1 LIPKA
6 IHQFHSGSAYGDAV
20 TNGMLFTKKILEEFG
35 FESKI
40 YVEHVAPEYK
50 NEIEHF
56 STYISDEDNIL
67 LLHHSM
73 GHDQDEWIYNL
84 KDKII
89 LVYHNITP
97 ETFFEKDS
105 AFYNYSLKGRRQL
118 DLLKE
123 KSIAS
128 IGDSVLNIDELL
140 SRGFNKDKSK
150 VIPLLLDVDSIKS
163 HTWNYNLYDKYCD
176 TFNIVFVGRV
186 AENKCQHEIIEIYNK
201 FKQKTNLKTKCFIIG
216 SFSNDKYGQGLC
228 NLIDKY
234 NLNDEVIITNK
245 VESEDLYAYYRLADT
260 FLCMSEHEGFG
271 VPLVESMIF
280 DVPVIAFDSS
290 NIKNTLNGGGI
301 LIEEK
306 NFDCISDILYKI
318 STNRAFRREVLYKQR
333 EAVKVYENEYIKAEL
348 IDFLNF
354 LNIDV
359 NYKMNHKK
367 DSSNITYQFEGP
379 YDSSYSLAILNR
391 EMARSMNEK
400 YPGSVSLFSTEGGGD
415 FIPNLDFLKDMND
428 VLSMSKKSKKALRTN
443 VLLRNLYPPRVNDM
457 RGLINLMNSY
467 GWEESSFP
475 KEYIDNFNQ
484 YLDALPVMS
493 KYVQKV
499 MKDNGLVIPAPVIGV
514 GVDHIL
520 KVEPKE
526 YNLNTSKKFK
536 FLHISSCFP
545 RKGVDVL
552 LDSYCA
558 SFDIHDDVCL
568 VIKTFPNPHNNIEEL
583 IKQKQ
588 QENTECPEIELIN
601 IDLEDSYIVWLYKN
615 SDCLV
620 APSRGEGYGMPMAEA
635 MLFDLPVITTGY
647 SGQVDFC
654 TNDTAWLID
663 YTFEKVQSHMGL
675 FNSYWA
681 NPKSEHLS
689 VLMRDI
695 VEIQVDD
702 RLKKTIKAKQ
712 NILENHKW
720 EDCIK
725 RINNIVDEIQNKS
738 LNEQKTNPKIGW
750 VTTWN
755 SKCGIATYSKFL
767 IDQFSKENDIKI
779 FANKLSDIDIL
790 NVDQEL
796 NVERIW
802 IEGQTDLNEFYKVLL
817 DSNIDTCIIQFNFG
831 FFNIYALEDLIQ
843 KLILKDKK
851 VLIEF
856 HSVADVNKENFKV
869 SLKNIK
875 NTLQKVDKLLVHNIA
890 DLNILKDFDLINNVT
905 LFPHGVQEINIDD
918 SSVYNKKKELCIEGN
933 FVISS
938 YGFLLP
944 QKGIL
949 ELIKAFAIV
958 KQQKENVY
966 LLLVNAI
973 YPVGESI
980 AYAKECKELVTELNL
995 EDSILMLNDFLS
1007 DEESLIYLKCS
1018 DLIVLPYKET
1028 KESASG
1034 AARYA
1039 LSAKK
1044 PLLCTP
1050 QYIFKDVEDLV
1061 HYTEDDNIS
1070 SLVNSLLKLI
1080 NDKVLLNS
1088 KFNLQEK
1095 WIETHSWFNMSNR
1108 IATYL
1113 NLSQNKKQRI
1123 VSLMPKIKTTNFY
1136 VDLTTVVYSGANLEE
1151 FPSKKI
1157 ILEKLIKI
1165 EELNIIPVYRDYKNN
1180 YCVANAFFNG
1190 YYDAE
1195 LEINKQISLTK
1206 DDIYLSLET
1215 DIDIAKSLE
1224 IFYFMQKG
1232 LKRGTELIY
1241 YVVDILPVTHPEWFN
1256 NVELT
1261 EKFTKW
1267 IEFVALNSS
1276 KIICSTEHTRNE
1288 VLLWI
1293 EKYVTS
1299 NINIDFKIIHLDD
1312 EKFIEK
1318 LLKKSRK
1325 IV

>member
-1 LIPKA
+1 MIPKA

-40 YVEHVAPEYK
+40 YVEHIAPEYK

-56 STYISDEDNIL
+56 SSYISDEDNIL
-67 LLHHSM
+67 FLHHSM
-73 GHDQDEWIYNL
+73 GHDQDEWIYDL

-105 AFYNYSLKGRRQL
+105 VFYNYSLKGRRQL

-128 IGDSVLNIDELL
+128 IGDSILNIDELL

-306 NFDCISDILYKI
+306 NFDRISDILYKI

-499 MKDNGLVIPAPVIGV
+499 MKDNGLVIPAPVVGV

-552 LDSYCA
+552 LDSYCD

-588 QENTECPEIELIN
+588 QENNQCPEIELIN
-601 IDLEDSYIVWLYKN
+601 EDLEDGYIVGLYK
-615 SDCLV
+615 SCSCLV

-663 YTFEKVQSHMGL
+663 YTFERVQSHMGL

-689 VLMRDI
+689 ILMRDI
-695 VEIQVDD
+695 VEMQVDE
-702 RLKKTIKAKQ
+702 RLKKTIKGKQ

-738 LNEQKTNPKIGW
+738 FNEQKTNPKVGW
-750 VTTWN
+750 VTSWN

-767 IDQFSKENDIKI
+767 IEEFSDEDEITI
-779 FANKLSDIDIL
+779 FANILPQSQLIDLTQEINVKRVWQDVGEIDLSNLYNEIISS
-790 NVDQEL
+790 E
-796 NVERIW
+796 
-802 IEGQTDLNEFYKVLL
+802 IETL
-817 DSNIDTCIIQFNFG
+817 IIQFNFG
-831 FFNIYALEDLIQ
+831 FFNLYSLA
-843 KLILKDKK
+843 KLINRLQKRNVKII
-851 VLIEF
+851 IEF
-856 HSVADVNKENFKV
+856 HSVSD
-869 SLKNIK
+869 
-875 NTLQKVDKLLVHNIA
+875 VDKDDFKASLGWIKDTLSNVDSLLVHNIN
-890 DLNILKDFDLINNVT
+890 DINILKDFDLVENVT
-905 LFPHGVQEINIDD
+905 LFPHGVLEINFDEKVIFDKKRELGIE
-918 SSVYNKKKELCIEGN
+918 NK
-933 FVISS
+933 FVLAS

-944 QKGIL
+944 QKGIK
-949 ELIKAFAIV
+949 ELICAFNEV
-958 KQQKENVY
+958 RKENKEIH
-966 LLLVNAI
+966 LLLINAI
-973 YPVGESI
+973 YPVDESLI
-980 AYAKECKELVTELNL
+980 YADECKALIKDFSLEKDITLVT
-995 EDSILMLNDFLS
+995 DFLP
-1007 DEESLIYLKCS
+1007 DEESFKYLKCS
-1018 DLIVLPYKET
+1018 DLIVMPYKQT

-1034 AARYA
+1034 AVRYA
-1039 LSAKK
+1039 LSSKK
-1044 PLLCTP
+1044 PILCTP
-1050 QYIFKDVEDLV
+1050 QYIFKDIEDLV
-1061 HYTEDDNIS
+1061 HFTDTDNI
-1070 SLVNSLLKLI
+1070 NSLINSLKILL
-1080 NDKVLLNS
+1080 NNSELLNS
-1088 KFNLQEK
+1088 KNKLQCSWLVE
-1095 WIETHSWFNMSNR
+1095 HSWKNMAIKLINIVNTTMQNNSPILKKICLDVTNIVKDNDESIIIKKIKEIIDILLLKDDNIVLIYRDNESNLR
-1108 IATYL
+1108 VWNKYSAMASNKKFYKDGSIINFQKGDIYFSLSLDMQIVDNIDYLLSIQLMKKMGIEIKYFVHDLSPIVSPHSFSDSIQRYFYNWMRFILLNSNQIICSSLDIYENVNDFIDYDL
-1113 NLSQNKKQRI
+1113 NLNHNLFNI
-1123 VSLMPKIKTTNFY
+1123 VYFK
-1136 VDLTTVVYSGANLEE
+1136 
-1151 FPSKKI
+1151 
-1157 ILEKLIKI
+1157 KI
-1165 EELNIIPVYRDYKNN
+1165 EELNAN
-1180 YCVANAFFNG
+1180 YN
-1190 YYDAE
+1190 
-1195 LEINKQISLTK
+1195 
-1206 DDIYLSLET
+1206 
-1215 DIDIAKSLE
+1215 
-1224 IFYFMQKG
+1224 
-1232 LKRGTELIY
+1232 
-1241 YVVDILPVTHPEWFN
+1241 
-1256 NVELT
+1256 
-1261 EKFTKW
+1261 
-1267 IEFVALNSS
+1267 
-1276 KIICSTEHTRNE
+1276 
-1288 VLLWI
+1288 
-1293 EKYVTS
+1293 
-1299 NINIDFKIIHLDD
+1299 
-1312 EKFIEK
+1312 
-1318 LLKKSRK
+1318 
-1325 IV
+1325 